1 MPRRLSRWAA
11 RLLDLARA
19 GRGRPLAA
27 ALALPLAAAL
37 AWPDDGALPA
47 LRLALFDGYQLL
59 LPRQRLSGP
68 VQIVAVDEAA
78 LKRYGQWPW
87 PRTRL
92 AGLIDA
98 AAAQRPLAIGLDL
111 LMPEADASS
120 PEALAA
126 RLAPGALRDGLAA
139 LPSNDQALA
148 AAMRRAPVV
157 LAVAGFDDAAVG
169 SRDVLRAWPVRLTMA
184 GAADEAP
191 GIVSATSASGA
202 VLDGAPAGISGPA
215 AAGPAE
221 PARTPPLGGL
231 PAQVPRHPR
240 ALGSLPLLQAAASGQ
255 GLVSADL
262 EKGVVRRVPLLGA
275 VGGTLVPGLSLELL
289 RVATG
294 ADAVEVLA
302 GADGVRA
309 IAVGDLRVAT
319 RADGAVWVNFSAPAP
334 QRYIS
339 ALDLME
345 GRLAPDAL
353 RDKVVIVALT
363 GLGLADYKTNA
374 RGDLLPGVDVHAQ
387 LIESFFDAAQLRRP
401 AAMRWVEALCFALLA
416 GGLVWLLPRLR
427 LLRALPLGAALGGL
441 LFGAGLGLFRAGLLF
456 DAAGV
461 AGALALIC
469 LSLWANLFGAAVRAR
484 HGSERALR
492 VAREAAATLAGELN
506 AARRIQMASLPQ
518 AASAFPG
525 ETRFALDALLEPARE
540 VGGDLYDFFML
551 DRRRLFFLLGDVSGK
566 GLPASLFM
574 VVAKALSKSVALR
587 GEAGMAAIMYQANR
601 ELLREN
607 PASLFVTC
615 VAGILDADS
624 GEVLLCNAGHD
635 APRLLSGG
643 AVERLRGADGPP
655 LCVIEDFD
663 YPLQRYQLRPGDCL
677 CLNTDGVTEA
687 MDAAGRVYGNV
698 RLDSLLGGL
707 GGASPAEVVCAVRED
722 VRAHVGAA
730 EPSDDL
736 ALLVLRWNGPA
747 G

>member
-1 MPRRLSRWAA
+1 MPRRLKRWAA
-11 RLLDLARA
+11 RALDLARA

-59 LPRQRLSGP
+59 LPRQRQSGP

-111 LMPEADASS
+111 LMPEADGSS

-157 LAVAGFDDAAVG
+157 LAVAGFDYAAVG

-184 GAADEAP
+184 GAAV
-191 GIVSATSASGA
+191 GATVSASGA
-202 VLDGAPAGISGPA
+202 VLDGAPADNFGVGA
-215 AAGPAE
+215 AAGGPPGA
-221 PARTPPLGGL
+221 ARKPPLGGL
-231 PAQVPRHPR
+231 PAHVPRYPR

-275 VGGTLVPGLSLELL
+275 VGGMLVPGLSLELL

-294 ADAVEVLA
+294 ADAVEVH
-302 GADGVRA
+302 ADAAGVRA

-339 ALDLME
+339 ALDLMQ

-353 RDKVVIVALT
+353 RDKIVVVALT

-387 LIESFFDAAQLRRP
+387 LIESFFDGAQLRRP

-427 LLRALPLGAALGGL
+427 LLRALPLSAALAGA
-441 LFGAGLGLFRAGLLF
+441 LFGAGLALFRAGLLF

-461 AGALALIC
+461 AGALGLVC

-587 GEAGMAAIMYQANR
+587 GEAGMAAIMFQANR

-607 PASLFVTC
+607 PESLFVTC

-655 LCVIEDFD
+655 MCVIEDFD
-663 YPLQRYQLRPGDCL
+663 YPVQRYQLRPGDCL
-677 CLNTDGVTEA
+677 CLTTDGVTEA

-698 RLDSLLGGL
+698 RLDRLLGGL
-707 GGASPAEVVCAVRED
+707 GGADPAEVVRAVRED

-736 ALLVLRWNGPA
+736 AVLVLCWSGPA
-747 G
+747 R

>member
-11 RLLDLARA
+11 RALDLARA

-37 AWPDDGALPA
+37 AWPDDGAMPA
-47 LRLALFDGYQLL
+47 LRLALFDAYQLL

-78 LKRYGQWPW
+78 LMRYGQWPW

-92 AGLIDA
+92 AELIDA

-157 LAVAGFDDAAVG
+157 LAVAGFDYAAAG

-184 GAADEAP
+184 GAAL
-191 GIVSATSASGA
+191 GA
-202 VLDGAPAGISGPA
+202 L
-215 AAGPAE
+215 
-221 PARTPPLGGL
+221 PPH
-231 PAQVPRHPR
+231 VPRYPR
-240 ALGSLPLLQAAASGQ
+240 ALGSLQLLQAAASGQ

-294 ADAVEVLA
+294 ADAVEIHA
-302 GADGVRA
+302 GPDGVRA

-319 RADGAVWVNFSAPAP
+319 RADGAVWVNYSAPAP

-339 ALDLME
+339 ALDLMQ

-353 RDKVVIVALT
+353 RDKIVIVALT

-387 LIESFFDAAQLRRP
+387 LIESFFDGAQLRRP
-401 AAMRWVEALCFALLA
+401 AAMRWAEALCFALLA

-427 LLRALPLGAALGGL
+427 LLRALPLSAALAGL
-441 LFGAGLGLFRAGLLF
+441 LFGAGLALFRAGLLF

-461 AGALALIC
+461 AGALGLVC

-587 GEAGMAAIMYQANR
+587 GEAGMAAIIYQANR

-607 PASLFVTC
+607 PESLFVTC
-615 VAGILDADS
+615 VAAILDADS
-624 GEVLLCNAGHD
+624 GELVLCNAGHD
-635 APRLLSGG
+635 APRLLSGA

-663 YPLQRYQLRPGDCL
+663 YPVQRYQLRPGDCL

-698 RLDSLLGGL
+698 RLDSLLAGR
-707 GGASPAEVVCAVRED
+707 GGASPAEVVRAVRED

-747 G
+747 A